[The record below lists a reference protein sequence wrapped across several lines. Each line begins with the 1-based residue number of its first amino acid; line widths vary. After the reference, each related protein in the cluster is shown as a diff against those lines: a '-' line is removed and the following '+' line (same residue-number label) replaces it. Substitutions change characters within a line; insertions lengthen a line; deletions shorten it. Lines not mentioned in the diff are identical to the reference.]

1 MNRKK
6 AQGLLARGGSLLL
19 SAALLSG
26 LLFPALVFALEG
38 EETSPDEN
46 TSTQEGLNGDPASS
60 QEPEPTLEELRDEL
74 LAIMGEAEN
83 RESVKTSIDRLI
95 ALGDPEDT
103 LRTYLEQTIRLYQL
117 QSEQQELENSL
128 TQLEG
133 MNEGLSA
140 LGEAVDSGMNPDEVL
155 RRLESEVDA
164 GAAQMLKDLGYDGTG
179 ELFELANAA
188 ITYLDEGKA
197 GTQSGHM
204 AAILLYQGLIDG
216 EFLEEEGVEQ
226 AQKTISS
233 HASSIAGSYQGLS
246 SQSRETLQTQSQD
259 IAQKANL
266 AQAMDPSALVVAGGT
281 LALTKP
287 VFTYNGCIMI
297 SLTDAASFLGGQVV
311 KMADGCTMAIQSP
324 YGVLEVILGL
334 GNAYW
339 NDRLLKL
346 EVPAILF
353 DNEQYI
359 PLDALL
365 SCRGMARMQVGSVQ
379 LIYAA

>member
-19 SAALLSG
+19 SGVLLSG

-46 TSTQEGLNGDPASS
+46 TSAQEGLNGDPASS

-95 ALGDPEDT
+95 ALGDPEGT

-133 MNEGLSA
+133 MNEELSA
-140 LGEAVDSGMNPDEVL
+140 LGEAVDSGMNSDEVL

-164 GAAQMLKDLGYDGTG
+164 GAARMLKDLGYDGTG

-188 ITYLDEGKA
+188 ITYLA

-226 AQKTISS
+226 AQKAISS

-246 SQSRETLQTQSQD
+246 SQNRATLQTQSQA

-266 AQAMDPSALVVAGGT
+266 AQAMDPGALVVAGGT

-311 KMADGCTMAIQSP
+311 KMADGCTLAIQSS
-324 YGVLEVILGL
+324 YGVLEVTLGR
-334 GNAYW
+334 GDAYW

-346 EVPAILF
+346 EVPAIVF

>member
-26 LLFPALVFALEG
+26 MLFPALVFALEG
-38 EETSPDEN
+38 EETAAETEPSA
-46 TSTQEGLNGDPASS
+46 QEDLTGDPASS

-95 ALGDPEDT
+95 ALGDPEGT

-117 QSEQQELENSL
+117 QSEQQELESSL

-179 ELFELANAA
+179 ELFELANTA
-188 ITYLDEGKA
+188 ITYLDEG
-197 GTQSGHM
+197 
-204 AAILLYQGLIDG
+204 
-216 EFLEEEGVEQ
+216 
-226 AQKTISS
+226 
-233 HASSIAGSYQGLS
+233 
-246 SQSRETLQTQSQD
+246 
-259 IAQKANL
+259 
-266 AQAMDPSALVVAGGT
+266 
-281 LALTKP
+281 
-287 VFTYNGCIMI
+287 
-297 SLTDAASFLGGQVV
+297 
-311 KMADGCTMAIQSP
+311 
-324 YGVLEVILGL
+324 
-334 GNAYW
+334 
-339 NDRLLKL
+339 
-346 EVPAILF
+346 
-353 DNEQYI
+353 
-359 PLDALL
+359 
-365 SCRGMARMQVGSVQ
+365 
-379 LIYAA
+379 

>member
-26 LLFPALVFALEG
+26 LLFPPLVFALEG
-38 EETSPDEN
+38 EETAAETEPSA
-46 TSTQEGLNGDPASS
+46 QEDLTGDPASS

-95 ALGDPEDT
+95 ALGDPEGT

-117 QSEQQELENSL
+117 QSEQQELESSL

-179 ELFELANAA
+179 ELFELANTA

-226 AQKTISS
+226 AQKAISS

-246 SQSRETLQTQSQD
+246 SQSRETLQTQS
-259 IAQKANL
+259 
-266 AQAMDPSALVVAGGT
+266 
-281 LALTKP
+281 
-287 VFTYNGCIMI
+287 
-297 SLTDAASFLGGQVV
+297 
-311 KMADGCTMAIQSP
+311 
-324 YGVLEVILGL
+324 
-334 GNAYW
+334 
-339 NDRLLKL
+339 R
-346 EVPAILF
+346 
-353 DNEQYI
+353 
-359 PLDALL
+359 PLPRRPIWPRPWTREHWWWPGERWL
-365 SCRGMARMQVGSVQ
+365 
-379 LIYAA
+379 

>member
-6 AQGLLARGGSLLL
+6 AQGLLARCGSLLL

-26 LLFPALVFALEG
+26 LLFPPLVFALEG
-38 EETSPDEN
+38 EETAAETEPSA
-46 TSTQEGLNGDPASS
+46 QEDLTGDPASS

-95 ALGDPEDT
+95 ALGDPEGT

-117 QSEQQELENSL
+117 QSEQQELESSL

-197 GTQSGHM
+197 GAQSGHM
-204 AAILLYQGLIDG
+204 AAILLYQGA
-216 EFLEEEGVEQ
+216 EQ
-226 AQKTISS
+226 AQKAISS

-246 SQSRETLQTQSQD
+246 SQSRESLQTQSQA

-266 AQAMDPSALVVAGGT
+266 AQAMDPGALVVAGGT

-287 VFTYNGCIMI
+287 VFTYNGCIMV
-297 SLTDAASFLGGQVV
+297 SLTDAASFLEGQVV
-311 KMADGCTMAIQSP
+311 KMADGCTLAIQSP
-324 YGVLEVILGL
+324 YGVLEVTLGL
-334 GNAYW
+334 GDAYW

-359 PLDALL
+359 PLDGLL
-365 SCRGMARMQVGSVQ
+365 FCRGMTRMQVGSVQ